1 MEQLSRALNLVHERT
16 VIVSLLFEEA
26 VDLCVCKD
34 LGDGFFS
41 VVLYVKT
48 ASHNEVNVL
57 EELSRL
63 LPEPILLHDSVFYL
77 FREQPVP
84 KTLSKIQVH
93 AFDAMLLMGRGNLE
107 DLLGPNI
114 MERCI
119 QLVRRIPV

>member
-1 MEQLSRALNLVHERT
+1 M
-16 VIVSLLFEEA
+16 FEEA

-41 VVLYVKT
+41 LTLYMKESAEMDVMREI
-48 ASHNEVNVL
+48 SRMLPDPLLL
-57 EELSRL
+57 EET
-63 LPEPILLHDSVFYL
+63 VFYL

-84 KTLSKIQVH
+84 KSLSRLQVH

-107 DLLGPNI
+107 ELLGPRI
-114 MERCI
+114 MDRSL